1 MYYPNEIEIKI
12 EIEIE
17 TKILTTNKRNTM
29 YYEPA
34 RSTLDFCKSMTQKY
48 RELLKTG
55 DMVEPVKRR
64 PSRQKICVSPEAEAN
79 WLALI
84 IKRIEEDGM
93 RWPQA
98 AKGTP
103 WDGRPVALRDL
114 AIRRGIFNPAMLKA
128 KKAEARKRIDAEAR
142 RVNETARTSHKSL
155 GEAIQDS
162 SIDVNQYY
170 SAKGRLNLPH
180 IYNRVR
186 N

>member
-1 MYYPNEIEIKI
+1 MYND
-12 EIEIE
+12 
-17 TKILTTNKRNTM
+17 
-29 YYEPA
+29 PA
-34 RSTLDFCKSMTQKY
+34 RSTLDFCKSMPQKY

-55 DMVEPVKRR
+55 DMVDPVKRR

-128 KKAEARKRIDAEAR
+128 KKAEARERIDAEAR
-142 RVNETARTSHKSL
+142 RVNETARSSHKSL
-155 GEAIQDS
+155 GEVIKDS
-162 SIDVNQYY
+162 SIDINQYY
-170 SAKGRLNLPH
+170 AAKGRLNLPH
-180 IYNRVR
+180 VANRVR